1 MSLFC
6 HTSSSSVVGSS
17 VDSCSFEGCGGESV
31 TEHDASRTA
40 SRACIAF
47 VSMADT
53 SEWPSARVRS
63 TFLEFFASRGH
74 EVVSSSP
81 CVPHDDPTLLFAN
94 AGMNQ
99 FKPIFLGQV
108 DPKSPLAKLKRA
120 ADTQK
125 CIRAGGKH
133 NDLEDVGKDNY
144 HHTFFEMLGN
154 WSFGDYFKAEAIGF
168 SWELLVKV
176 YKLPEDR
183 LYATYFGGDEALGLP
198 PDTEAKEIWE
208 RFLPPDR
215 VLPFGCKDN
224 FWEMGEQGPCGP
236 CSEIHFDRIGGRN
249 IADLVNADDP
259 TCIEIWNIVFIQ
271 FNREADGSLKLLPE
285 KHVDTG
291 MGFERITSVLQG
303 KLSNYDTDIFLPF
316 FDAIQKVTGA
326 DPYTGKFGKEDVGSK
341 DMAYRVIADH
351 IRTLT
356 FAIADGSR
364 PGNEGREYVLRRVLR
379 RAVRFGNQNLNAE
392 LGFFSKLVDAVAD
405 NMGDTFP
412 ELIPAK
418 ENVKEIIA
426 EEEKSFGRTLGKGIE
441 RFKKMA
447 NALLE
452 EGKSELSGD
461 DAFLLWDTYGF
472 PVDLTELMAEESDM
486 SVDIAGF
493 EVAMERA
500 REIARASR
508 KGTAGGLK
516 VEAEATSHLQ
526 KAGVDPTLDELKYTY
541 SPQTGAK
548 VEAIYCHSG
557 FVKSTDDAE
566 GDVVGILLDKTTFYA
581 EQGGQI
587 GDTGVILAE
596 SGVFD
601 VQDCQVAA
609 GYVLHLGKQTSGSL
623 SVGDCVK
630 VTVDYERRGNI
641 VPNHTC
647 THLLNYALLKV
658 LGTHVEQ
665 KGSIVRDDLLRFDFS
680 NNGPVEAEKLA
691 SVEKIVQ
698 DQIKSSLPVY
708 KSVVPLEAAR
718 KVSGLRAVFGE
729 VYPDP
734 VRVVSVGKSV
744 DDLLADPEN
753 RENFDYSIEFCG
765 GVHLDNTEE
774 ATAFVIISEE
784 GIAKGTRRI
793 VAMTGKAALQ
803 ALETGKALK
812 EQLSALQAGNP
823 AEPESELKEFP
834 AALDRAIISAVT
846 KAELRA
852 GLAALQRKAL
862 EIQKAAA
869 VALKQKVVEEMLG
882 IAAKASQAGKSHC
895 VAHLDARIDTK
906 AVSEA
911 ANASSKANPELSLLI
926 LSKDDGI
933 GKVLCYAVCT
943 KQAIEAGLKAGDWVK
958 ATLAA
963 VDGKGGGKPAQ
974 AQGQG
979 TNVAGFPKAFQVAE
993 EFASAKMQ
1001 SDIG

>member
-1 MSLFC
+1 M
-6 HTSSSSVVGSS
+6 
-17 VDSCSFEGCGGESV
+17 
-31 TEHDASRTA
+31 
-40 SRACIAF
+40 
-47 VSMADT
+47 
-53 SEWPSARVRS
+53 
-63 TFLEFFASRGH
+63 
-74 EVVSSSP
+74 VSSSP

-154 WSFGDYFKAEAIGF
+154 WSFGDYFKVEAIEF
-168 SWELLVKV
+168 SWELLVHV

-198 PDTEAKEIWE
+198 PDTEAKDIWE
-208 RFLPPDR
+208 RFLPPSR

-249 IADLVNADDP
+249 IAELVNADDP
-259 TCIEIWNIVFIQ
+259 TCIEVWNIVFIQ
-271 FNREADGSLKLLPE
+271 FNREADGGLKPLPE

-326 DPYTGKFGKEDVGSK
+326 EPYTGRFGKEDVGCK

-392 LGFFSKLVDAVAD
+392 LGFFSKLVDAVVE
-405 NMGDTFP
+405 NMGSTFP
-412 ELIPAK
+412 ELVSAK
-418 ENVKEIIA
+418 AHVKQVIA
-426 EEEKSFGRTLGKGIE
+426 DEEKSFGRTLGKGID

-447 NALLE
+447 NALLDD
-452 EGKSELSGD
+452 GKSELSGD

-472 PVDLTELMAEESDM
+472 PVDLTELMAEENDM

-493 EVAMERA
+493 EIAMERA

-508 KGTAGGLK
+508 KGSAGGLK
-516 VEAEATSHLQ
+516 LEAEATSHLQ
-526 KAGVDPTLDELKYTY
+526 KAGIEPTLDEFKYTY
-541 SPQTGAK
+541 SPQMSAK
-548 VEAIYCHSG
+548 VEAIFCQGG
-557 FVKSTDDAE
+557 FVQNTDDADA
-566 GDVVGILLDKTTFYA
+566 GTIGILLDRTTFYA

-587 GDTGVILAE
+587 GDTGVILSD
-596 SGVFD
+596 SGAFNVE
-601 VQDCQVAA
+601 DCQVAA
-609 GYVLHLGKQTSGSL
+609 GFVLHLGKPASGSL
-623 SVGDCVK
+623 AVGDSVK
-630 VTVDYERRGNI
+630 VTVDYERRRKI

-647 THLLNYALLKV
+647 THILNYALLKV
-658 LGTHVEQ
+658 LGSHVEQ

-680 NNGPVEAEKLA
+680 NNGPVESGKLA
-691 SVEKIVQ
+691 TVEKIVQ
-698 DQIKSSLPVY
+698 EQIKSSLPVY
-708 KSVVPLEAAR
+708 KSVVSLEAAR

-744 DDLLADPEN
+744 DALLADPEN
-753 RENFDYSIEFCG
+753 QENLDYSIEFCG
-765 GVHLDNTEE
+765 GVHLENTEE

-793 VAMTGKAALQ
+793 VALTGKAALQ
-803 ALETGKALK
+803 ALENGTTLQ
-812 EQLSALQAGNP
+812 EQLAALQGRNP
-823 AEPESELKEFP
+823 SELEPDLKEFP
-834 AALDRAIISAVT
+834 SVLDRAIISAAT

-852 GLAALQRKAL
+852 TLVTLQRKVL
-862 EIQKAAA
+862 EAQKAAA
-869 VALKQKVVEEMLG
+869 TALKQRVVEETLS
-882 IAAKASQAGKSHC
+882 IASKASEAGKSYC
-895 VAHLDARIDTK
+895 VATLDAGIDTK

-911 ANASSKANPELSLLI
+911 ASASLKVQPSLSLLL
-926 LSKDDGI
+926 LSKDDAI
-933 GKVLCYAVCT
+933 GKVLCYAVCA
-943 KQAIEAGLKAGDWVK
+943 KGAIEAGLKAGEWVN
-958 ATLAA
+958 ATLVA

-979 TNVAGFPKAFQVAE
+979 TNVAGFSEAFRLAE
-993 EFASAKMQ
+993 EFASAK
-1001 SDIG
+1001 I